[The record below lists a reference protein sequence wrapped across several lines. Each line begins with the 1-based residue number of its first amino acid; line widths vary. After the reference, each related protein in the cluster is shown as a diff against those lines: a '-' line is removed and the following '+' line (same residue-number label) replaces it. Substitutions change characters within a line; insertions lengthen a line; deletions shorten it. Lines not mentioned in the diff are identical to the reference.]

1 MHNFSF
7 QMACC
12 GGSEGLFPGGGGEY
26 CNLPKRYTSARVAPI
41 VDTTPTTTHNGDIRR
56 KDTSHS
62 QDYLQLVA
70 SSSSQDGKSG
80 ARKRPLAVA
89 VGYKYAEDMHG
100 RPIVITPGNRRL
112 AGKHSIGGT
121 MIRSTSS
128 CAPQRG
134 TVSTSFSLPPPP
146 RQHVSVK
153 PSRDY

>member
-1 MHNFSF
+1 
-7 QMACC
+7 MACC
-12 GGSEGLFPGGGGEY
+12 GGSEGLFPGSGGEY

-41 VDTTPTTTHNGDIRR
+41 VDTAPTTAHSAEIRR
-56 KDTSHS
+56 IDTSPS
-62 QDYLQLVA
+62 QEYLQLVA
-70 SSSSQDGKSG
+70 SSSSQDAKSG

-112 AGKHSIGGT
+112 PGKHYSGGT
-121 MIRSTSS
+121 MIRSVSS
-128 CAPQRG
+128 SASQPTKQRG
-134 TVSTSFSLPPPP
+134 DVSTSFSLPPPP